1 MSFFY
6 LFPLSYISD
15 VECWADFNKRIIPII
30 IGAVVVTIILIA
42 VLTYLFIRDRRREGY
57 DSL

>member
-1 MSFFY
+1 MSFSD
-6 LFPLSYISD
+6 LFSLPYVSD

-30 IGAVVVTIILIA
+30 IGAVVVTVILIA
-42 VLTYLFIRDRRREGY
+42 VMTYMLIRDRRREGY

>member
-6 LFPLSYISD
+6 LFPLPYVSD

-30 IGAVVVTIILIA
+30 IGAVVVAIILIA